1 MASSK
6 ERSTMRLERRSD
18 FRGWVGRTVAEL
30 DWTLAWFWL
39 LIVNIRLEGLM
50 ERMRGWESETKVG
63 RIDGEEERMKEW
75 IRCNSERRE
84 RKMNKKIIN
93 RCAILVHT
101 MPKLS
106 QYCSVLQNFNTFETP
121 LAFDTPDGSALIT
134 YKLY

>member
-6 ERSTMRLERRSD
+6 ERSTVRLERRSD
-18 FRGWVGRTVAEL
+18 FRGWAGRTVAEL
-30 DWTLAWFWL
+30 DWTLAWFWF

-50 ERMRGWESETKVG
+50 ERMRGWESESEVG
-63 RIDGEEERMKEW
+63 RIDEEEEKMKEW
-75 IRCNSERRE
+75 IRCNNERRE
-84 RKMNKKIIN
+84 RKTNKKIIN

>member
-6 ERSTMRLERRSD
+6 ERSTVRLERRSD
-18 FRGWVGRTVAEL
+18 FKGWAGRTVAEL
-30 DWTLAWFWL
+30 DWTLAWFWF

-50 ERMRGWESETKVG
+50 ERMRGWESESEVG